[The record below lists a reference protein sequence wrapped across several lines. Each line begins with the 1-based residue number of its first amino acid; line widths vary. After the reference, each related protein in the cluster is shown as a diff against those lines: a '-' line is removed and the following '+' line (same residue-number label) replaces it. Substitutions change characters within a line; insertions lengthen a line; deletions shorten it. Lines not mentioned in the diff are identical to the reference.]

1 MIEVER
7 LIGAGP
13 LDDIDFE
20 ALERAGRDAALGI
33 LGRMVA
39 HRLNADRSDTRG
51 TAACGCGAQAVYVD
65 RRAKTFTTALG
76 DVTLERA
83 WYHCAACGHGFS
95 ARDRALA
102 HLYPDHRLFGQ
113 IWPR

>member
-51 TAACGCGAQAVYVD
+51 AVACGCGARAVYVD

-83 WYHCAACGHGFS
+83 WYHCATVPPATCCRGRS
-95 ARDRALA
+95 ATASRS
-102 HLYPDHRLFGQ
+102 
-113 IWPR
+113 

>member
-39 HRLNADRSDTRG
+39 HRLVL
-51 TAACGCGAQAVYVD
+51 AQTHMAL
-65 RRAKTFTTALG
+65 RR
-76 DVTLERA
+76 R
-83 WYHCAACGHGFS
+83 
-95 ARDRALA
+95 
-102 HLYPDHRLFGQ
+102 
-113 IWPR
+113 